1 MTVLIATLSRLLL
14 VALVVVLLYRN
25 KYRYC
30 YSFAVYLAT
39 QMAVSIVGGFWPVLY
54 QTWSDW
60 ADKETLYALLRL
72 LILAELAMLIF
83 RALPRARRRAQLLLL
98 LATLLLAIALRWLSD
113 NDSAYVLAREITSR
127 FSYVTVWGLISLLL
141 LVVWYRVPL
150 LPFHKAILH
159 GMLWLLL
166 IHFAAVWAVGLVGGP
181 AAGHIYNTAQLG
193 ILALWLRA
201 AWLRDPPS
209 EGDELAVIRYLQP
222 WRAT

>member
-1 MTVLIATLSRLLL
+1 MTVLIATFSRLLL
-14 VALVVVLLYRN
+14 VAIVVVLLYRN

-30 YSFAVYLAT
+30 YFFAVYLAA
-39 QMAVSIVGGFWPVLY
+39 QMAVSVVGGFWPVLS
-54 QTWSDW
+54 QTWSGW

-83 RALPRARRRAQLLLL
+83 RALPRARRRAQILLL

-113 NDSAYVLAREITSR
+113 TDSAYVLAREITSR

-166 IHFAAVWAVGLVGGP
+166 FHFAAVWAVRLVGGP
-181 AAGHIYNTAQLG
+181 AAGNIYNTAQLG

-209 EGDELAVIRYLQP
+209 EADELAVIRYLQP